1 VDEDPD
7 LPSEDDVLEDLIDL
21 REVMFGDRVFV
32 VARIAPHPTAIRA
45 IFEVLDDGELVPYL
59 ASELVPGSSDP
70 YFWVEQ
76 YGEMLREY
84 VDEVHRFL
92 DVITTDEVP
101 DNGAG
106 LLGQAF
112 ELDSDVGRAARQS
125 AVGVRAH
132 TDMFSEALWHASAE
146 AGWPEDAEDAARLLE
161 LFVDANLAAS
171 ILEQLGGQ
179 PAIPHDVVAAWDP
192 NAPDD

>member
-1 VDEDPD
+1 MDEDPD

-21 REVMFGDRVFV
+21 REVEFDDRLFV
-32 VARIAPHPTAIRA
+32 VARIAPHPTAVRA
-45 IFEVLDDGELVPYL
+45 IFEVFDGAELVPHL
-59 ASELVPGSSDP
+59 PSELVPGSSDP
-70 YFWVEQ
+70 YFWVDQ

-112 ELDSDVGRAARQS
+112 ETDSDVGRAARQS

-132 TDMFSEALWHASAE
+132 ADMFSEALWHASSAL
-146 AGWPEDAEDAARLLE
+146 GWPEDADESARYLE
-161 LFVDANLAAS
+161 VLVDANLAAS

-179 PAIPHDVVAAWDP
+179 PAIPDDVIGAWDP
-192 NAPDD
+192 NTPGD

>member
-1 VDEDPD
+1 MDEEPD

-21 REVMFGDRVFV
+21 REVEFEDRLFV
-32 VARIAPHPTAIRA
+32 VARIAPHPTAVRA
-45 IFEVLDDGELVPYL
+45 VFEVLDGAELVPYQP
-59 ASELVPGSSDP
+59 SELVPESSDP

-76 YGEMLREY
+76 YREMLREY

-92 DVITTDEVP
+92 DIITTDELP

-106 LLGQAF
+106 LVGQAF
-112 ELDSDVGRAARQS
+112 ESDSDVGRAARQS

-132 TDMFSEALWHASAE
+132 TDMFSEALWHASSIE
-146 AGWPEDAEDAARLLE
+146 GWPVDADEAARYLE
-161 LFVDANLAAS
+161 VVVDANLAAS

-179 PAIPHDVVAAWDP
+179 PAIPDDVIAAWDP
-192 NAPDD
+192 NTPGD

>member
-1 VDEDPD
+1 M
-7 LPSEDDVLEDLIDL
+7 LEDLIDL
-21 REVMFGDRVFV
+21 REVEFGDRLFV
-32 VARIAPHPTAIRA
+32 VARIAPHPTAIRT
-45 IFEVLDDGELVPYL
+45 IFEVLGDAELVTQLP
-59 ASELVPGSSDP
+59 SEIVPASSDP
-70 YFWVEQ
+70 YFWVDQ

-92 DVITTDEVP
+92 DIITTDEVP

-125 AVGVRAH
+125 AIGVRAH
-132 TDMFSEALWHASAE
+132 SDMFSEALWHASSAE
-146 AGWPEDAEDAARLLE
+146 GWPEDADEGARYLE

-179 PAIPHDVVAAWDP
+179 PAIPDDVIAAWDP
-192 NAPDD
+192 NTPGD

>member
-1 VDEDPD
+1 
-7 LPSEDDVLEDLIDL
+7 L
-21 REVMFGDRVFV
+21 FV
-32 VARIAPHPTAIRA
+32 VARIAPHPTAVRA
-45 IFEVLDDGELVPYL
+45 IFEVLGDAELVPYL
-59 ASELVPGSSDP
+59 ASDLVPGSPDP
-70 YFWVEQ
+70 YFWVDQ
-76 YGEMLREY
+76 YGEMLHEY

-92 DVITTDEVP
+92 DIITADDVP

-132 TDMFSEALWHASAE
+132 TDMFSEALWHASSE
-146 AGWPEDAEDAARLLE
+146 VGWPEDAEETARYLE
-161 LFVDANLAAS
+161 LVVDANLAAS

-179 PAIPHDVVAAWDP
+179 PAIPDDVIAAWDP
-192 NAPDD
+192 NAPRE